1 MPHLYVPD
9 YLRPVVR
16 PAEAMGRRELV
27 MLLGGAMLS
36 WPLTARAQQRLTS
49 VIGVLAPNPKVF
61 ETLTVERD
69 LAALGWQAEHNLRLL
84 FRVSAGT
91 NEALPALAADLF
103 AQNVDLIIAAG
114 DQAVIA
120 AQRASAA
127 IPIVGIC
134 DDMVGSHLVAS
145 MARPG
150 GNTTGI
156 SILASELDVKRLQL
170 LHELVPQA
178 ARIGIL
184 ADPTT
189 ISTRPQ
195 LEAAAPVLG
204 IELITTLAAN
214 RDEISTALDHLAGAG
229 LGAVNVLASPILDDA
244 RAVIIGRL
252 NRLHLPAIYQWP
264 ELAELGG
271 FAGYGPRLAG
281 VIHAAMQ
288 IVDKILRGAHPTD
301 IPVQQPT
308 KFELVINLK
317 TAKAIGLTVPQ
328 SILARADEV
337 IE

>member
-1 MPHLYVPD
+1 MN
-9 YLRPVVR
+9 
-16 PAEAMGRRELV
+16 RRD
-27 MLLGGAMLS
+27 LLALAGGATKAWSFAAL
-36 WPLTARAQQRLTS
+36 AQQKAMP
-49 VIGVLAPNPKVF
+49 VIGVVAPNPKVF
-61 ETLTVERD
+61 ETLMVERD
-69 LAALGWQAEHNLRLL
+69 LAALGWQTEHNLRLL

-91 NEALPALAADLF
+91 NEALPALAADLI

-134 DDMVGSHLVAS
+134 DDMVGSHLVES

-195 LEAAAPVLG
+195 LEAAAPALG
-204 IELITTLAAN
+204 IELITTLTAN
-214 RDEISTALDHLAGAG
+214 PDEIGTALDHLARCGSGRG
-229 LGAVNVLASPILDDA
+229 LCA
-244 RAVIIGRL
+244 RR
-252 NRLHLPAIYQWP
+252 R
-264 ELAELGG
+264 
-271 FAGYGPRLAG
+271 GY
-281 VIHAAMQ
+281 
-288 IVDKILRGAHPTD
+288 
-301 IPVQQPT
+301 
-308 KFELVINLK
+308 
-317 TAKAIGLTVPQ
+317 
-328 SILARADEV
+328 
-337 IE
+337 

>member
-1 MPHLYVPD
+1 MQ
-9 YLRPVVR
+9 
-16 PAEAMGRRELV
+16 RRTLIS
-27 MLLGGAMLS
+27 LLGGAMTA
-36 WPLTARAQQRLTS
+36 WPLAALAQQKAMP

-61 ETLTVERD
+61 ETLMVERD
-69 LAALGWQAEHNLRLL
+69 LAARGWQAEHNLRLL

-91 NEALPALAADLF
+91 NEALPALAADLIT
-103 AQNVDLIIAAG
+103 QKVDLIIAAG

-120 AQRASAA
+120 AQRAGAA

-134 DDMVGSHLVAS
+134 DDMVGSHLVES
-145 MARPG
+145 LARPG

-170 LHELVPQA
+170 LHELVPQV
-178 ARIGIL
+178 ARIGIF

-195 LEAAAPVLG
+195 LEAAAPALG

-214 RDEISTALDHLAGAG
+214 PDEIGASLDHLAGAG

-244 RAVIIGRL
+244 RSVIIDRL

-288 IVDKILRGAHPTD
+288 IVDRILRGAHPTD

-308 KFELVINLK
+308 TFELVINLK
-317 TAKAIGLTVPQ
+317 TATALGLTVPR
-328 SILARADEV
+328 SMLMRADEV

>member
-1 MPHLYVPD
+1 M
-9 YLRPVVR
+9 R
-16 PAEAMGRRELV
+16 RREL
-27 MLLGGAMLS
+27 MLLLGGAITVPRTL
-36 WPLTARAQQRLTS
+36 RAQQKAMP

-61 ETLTVERD
+61 ETLMVERD

-91 NEALPALAADLF
+91 NEALPALAADLI

-134 DDMVGSHLVAS
+134 DDMVGSHLVES
-145 MARPG
+145 LARPG

-189 ISTRPQ
+189 ISSRPQ
-195 LEAAAPVLG
+195 LEAAAPALG
-204 IELITTLAAN
+204 IELISTLAAN
-214 RDEISTALDHLAGAG
+214 PDEIATALDQLAGAG

-244 RAVIIGRL
+244 RAVIIDRL
-252 NRLHLPAIYQWP
+252 NRLRLPAIYQWP

-271 FAGYGPRLAG
+271 FAGYGPRLSG
-281 VIHAAMQ
+281 VILAAMQ
-288 IVDKILRGAHPTD
+288 IVDKILRGAHPTAL
-301 IPVQQPT
+301 PVQQPT
-308 KFELVINLK
+308 TFELVINLK
-317 TAKAIGLTVPQ
+317 TAKALGLTVPQ
-328 SILARADEV
+328 SLLARADEV

>member
-1 MPHLYVPD
+1 
-9 YLRPVVR
+9 VR
-16 PAEAMGRRELV
+16 RRQFII
-27 MLLGGAMLS
+27 LLGGTS
-36 WPLTARAQQRLTS
+36 VVWPLATYAQQKAMP

-84 FRVSAGT
+84 SRVSAGT
-91 NEALPALAADLF
+91 NEALPALAADLI

-195 LEAAAPVLG
+195 LEA
-204 IELITTLAAN
+204 T
-214 RDEISTALDHLAGAG
+214 
-229 LGAVNVLASPILDDA
+229 A
-244 RAVIIGRL
+244 RASSRIGEASTLTAPR
-252 NRLHLPAIYQWP
+252 PAP
-264 ELAELGG
+264 
-271 FAGYGPRLAG
+271 
-281 VIHAAMQ
+281 
-288 IVDKILRGAHPTD
+288 
-301 IPVQQPT
+301 
-308 KFELVINLK
+308 
-317 TAKAIGLTVPQ
+317 
-328 SILARADEV
+328 AR
-337 IE
+337 